1 MFRRH
6 LKIVSLLVL
15 LAATAGCS
23 RRQVVPAKY
32 EKDGLSFTYFSDWR
46 IKEDKL
52 VADGKARVITIEGP
66 EHGVMTVSRLSAG
79 NAISIDEYAHI
90 LEEKRS
96 EVVKRQFGGVLPIST
111 ERTHTETTVGRIA
124 GETRSGLTQ
133 VFSVRLLGI
142 DVPHMA
148 NLFMVEQGG
157 RKWIFMAQAPSA
169 KWIKVQSGFQK
180 IFDSVGFAPE
190 SEEHGKQD
198 DE

>member
-1 MFRRH
+1 MFRQH
-6 LKIVSLLVL
+6 LRVPGILMLLVI
-15 LAATAGCS
+15 AAVACVH
-23 RRQVVPAKY
+23 RPAVPMKY

-52 VADGKARVITIEGP
+52 VADGRARVITIEGP
-66 EHGVMTVSRLSAG
+66 ENGVMTVSRLSAG

-96 EVVKRQFGGVLPIST
+96 EVLKRQFGGVLPIST

-180 IFDSVGFAPE
+180 IFDSVAFAPA

-198 DE
+198 

>member
-1 MFRRH
+1 MFRGH
-6 LKIVSLLVL
+6 LKIVGLLVL
-15 LAATAGCS
+15 LAAAAGCVH
-23 RRQVVPAKY
+23 RQVVPAKY
-32 EKDGLSFTYFSDWR
+32 EKDGFSFTYFSDWR

-66 EHGVMTVSRLSAG
+66 ENGVMTVSQLSAG
-79 NAISIDEYAHI
+79 NAISIDEYARI
-90 LEEKRS
+90 IEEKRS
-96 EVVKRQFGGVLPIST
+96 EVLKRQFGGVLPIST

-180 IFDSVGFAPE
+180 IFDSVAFAPA

-198 DE
+198 